1 MLSSHPVFPLGW
13 SHDGG
18 VDVGKGWRSKDGG
31 WGQYLLGGG
40 GGGEGEAASLVELHV
55 SDATHGLH
63 LRLVGA
69 EIVVVFVVS
78 ALKQVLV
85 APVSGVLVTHP
96 TGRGDGEGGGLVK
109 GQTVSCLDTLV

>member
-18 VDVGKGWRSKDGG
+18 VDLGKGWRSKDGG
-31 WGQYLLGGG
+31 WGQYLLG

-69 EIVVVFVVS
+69 EIVVVSVVS

-96 TGRGDGEGGGLVK
+96 TGREDGEGGGLVK
-109 GQTVSCLDTLV
+109 GQLSTVSCLNSLV